1 MAKAAGFYHAFIEA
15 PPVRTEERTMATIRK
30 RRTKDGD
37 LRYQVQVRMRG
48 YRPESA
54 SFERLTDARKW
65 EQQTEAAMREG
76 RHFQSSQ
83 AKKHTLSE
91 AIERYQRD
99 VLPDTR
105 KTAEDVEQHLR
116 WWNVEIGQRVLADVT
131 PALITQRR
139 DKLRSGNTPQG
150 KRRSGSTVNR
160 YLQSLSHVFSV
171 AEREWEWI
179 ASNPLR
185 KVRRLKEPR
194 GRVRYLDDAERER
207 LLRSCR
213 ASSSDLLYP
222 IVVLALSVGA
232 RKSELLSLT
241 WKDIDLKGGYLT
253 IQDSKN
259 DERRTVP
266 LRGHALE
273 LMQELSKVRRID
285 TPLCFPGRAKPSQ
298 DTKPLAIRT
307 AWESALKTAGIDD
320 FRFHDLRHSCAS
332 YLAMQSCSPSEIAE
346 VLGHKTLQ
354 MVKRYA
360 HLSPQHTASVVEK
373 MNEELF
379 GSRDE
384 ADGAEGA
391 K

>member
-1 MAKAAGFYHAFIEA
+1 
-15 PPVRTEERTMATIRK
+15 MATIRK
-30 RRTKDGD
+30 RRTKDGE

-76 RHFQSSQ
+76 RHFQSSE
-83 AKKHTLSE
+83 AKKHTVSE
-91 AIERYQRD
+91 AIDIYLRD

-116 WWNVEIGQRVLADVT
+116 WWNDEIGQRVLADVT
-131 PALITQRR
+131 PVLLSKCR
-139 DKLRSGNTPQG
+139 DKLRSGETSQG

-160 YLQSLSHVFSV
+160 YLQSLNHVFSV
-171 AEREWEWI
+171 AEREWEWVS
-179 ASNPLR
+179 SNPVR

-194 GRVRYLDDAERER
+194 GRVRYLDDAERQR
-207 LLRSCR
+207 LLDACR
-213 ASSSDLLYP
+213 ASSSEMLYP

-232 RKSELLSLT
+232 RKGELLALT
-241 WKDIDLKGGYLT
+241 WKDLDLKGGYLT

-259 DERRTVP
+259 DERRAVA

-273 LMQELSKVRRID
+273 LMKELAKVRRID

-298 DTKPLAIRT
+298 KTKPIAIRT
-307 AWESALKTAGIDD
+307 AWESALKTASIAD

-332 YLAMQSCSPSEIAE
+332 YLAMQGCSPSEIAE
-346 VLGHKTLQ
+346 VLGHKTLE

-373 MNEELF
+373 MNEGLF
-379 GSRDE
+379 GSHAE
-384 ADGAEGA
+384 TNGAEG
-391 K
+391 

>member
-1 MAKAAGFYHAFIEA
+1 
-15 PPVRTEERTMATIRK
+15 MATIRK

-91 AIERYQRD
+91 AIKRYQRD

-105 KTAEDVEQHLR
+105 KTAGDVEQHLR
-116 WWNVEIGQRVLADVT
+116 WWDDEIGRRVLADIT
-131 PALITQRR
+131 PAILTQCR

-150 KRRSGSTVNR
+150 CRRSGSTVNR
-160 YLQSLSHVFSV
+160 YLQSLSHVFSI
-171 AEREWEWI
+171 AEREWQWL
-179 ASNPLR
+179 SGNPLR

-194 GRVRYLDDAERER
+194 GRVRFLDDAERER
-207 LLRSCR
+207 LLTACR
-213 ASSSDLLYP
+213 ASSSELLYP

-241 WKDIDLKGGYLT
+241 WKDINLKDGYLT

-259 DERRTVP
+259 DERRTLP

-273 LMQELSKVRRID
+273 LIRELSKVRRID
-285 TPLCFPGRAKPSQ
+285 TPLCFPGRARPSQ
-298 DTKPLAIRT
+298 KTRPIAIRT
-307 AWESALKTAGIDD
+307 AWESAMKTAGIED

-332 YLAMQSCSPSEIAE
+332 YLAMQGCSPSEIAE
-346 VLGHKTLQ
+346 VLGHKTLE

-373 MNEELF
+373 MNEGLF
-379 GSRDE
+379 GSHAETND
-384 ADGAEGA
+384 AEG
-391 K
+391 